1 MYCSSTTYY
10 LYDLVKPLV
19 LLSLSFLICKT
30 ASLYH
35 QLLYLSTDC
44 LGLELRHINNS
55 CSQVLHPL
63 GTQSV
68 TWTITSSIPQGCGD
82 DQSHLWKSTVALAC
96 SGCSI
101 SLHSLP
107 SKALLW
113 LRGLIWNREVREVF
127 CWNLECSPILCF
139 NFVLILDRL
148 NLGVSIRNLI
158 SCFSL

>member
-55 CSQVLHPL
+55 
-63 GTQSV
+63 
-68 TWTITSSIPQGCGD
+68 
-82 DQSHLWKSTVALAC
+82 
-96 SGCSI
+96 
-101 SLHSLP
+101 
-107 SKALLW
+107 
-113 LRGLIWNREVREVF
+113 
-127 CWNLECSPILCF
+127 
-139 NFVLILDRL
+139 
-148 NLGVSIRNLI
+148 
-158 SCFSL
+158 